1 MPDLGKSASARLE
14 STERLA
20 DLEASGVLDM
30 SVISALDALTAVAH
44 AALGAD
50 TTAMV
55 TAITAD
61 HQIVLSLAAE
71 GDTRPRPAPMPL
83 TESLCKNVVITGEP
97 YVDAAVAAEEADPD
111 KWRRLGVGAYAGF
124 PLRGPQGAVLGA
136 VCAVAPTARDWTPLD
151 LQILRSLTTAAEF
164 VVAMMAMAR
173 RERLARISGAVP
185 QDPLARIQHGL
196 RTPLTSLLGFLDLLL
211 DGSVGDFTSDQ
222 LAALHRCH
230 TSALRLRETVESLDS
245 PLA

>member
-1 MPDLGKSASARLE
+1 MPDLGKSASERLE

-30 SVISALDALTAVAH
+30 TVISALDALTSVAH

-71 GDTRPRPAPMPL
+71 GDTRPRPAPVPL
-83 TESLCKNVVITGEP
+83 THSLCKNVVITGEP